1 VWALAIAGP
10 ISMLVMLLLDYILFA
25 LRHRLSFDRKVM
37 SEVYHFGKWIFL
49 STTLTYLSSQG
60 DKLFLSF
67 TLDPTEFGLYAIAL
81 SLISFMLTI
90 IQNLSNQLWLP
101 YFSEN
106 KLNHAMLKV
115 KYYKVRLI
123 QDALVLIGI
132 VLGLYLIPP
141 LISTLYDERYTEV
154 SSLLILLLP
163 LAISASINEIS
174 KVLLITVGETKVQMT
189 SVTVRT
195 VLLIMLLPTMFSIW
209 GLSGVILATIIS
221 SFLAFI
227 PQALHLY
234 KTKLLNPAFEAIS
247 LLFVILIILMILEK
261 V

>member
-1 VWALAIAGP
+1 
-10 ISMLVMLLLDYILFA
+10 
-25 LRHRLSFDRKVM
+25 
-37 SEVYHFGKWIFL
+37 
-49 STTLTYLSSQG
+49 
-60 DKLFLSF
+60 
-67 TLDPTEFGLYAIAL
+67 
-81 SLISFMLTI
+81 
-90 IQNLSNQLWLP
+90 
-101 YFSEN
+101 
-106 KLNHAMLKV
+106 
-115 KYYKVRLI
+115 
-123 QDALVLIGI
+123 
-132 VLGLYLIPP
+132 
-141 LISTLYDERYTEV
+141 
-154 SSLLILLLP
+154 
-163 LAISASINEIS
+163 
-174 KVLLITVGETKVQMT
+174 MT